1 MLSVCFDIWQVN
13 SVANEFPE
21 QIMTCFT
28 IDTTYEKERKLVMSY
43 DGSLTLPKNYSVMC
57 EEDKMY
63 LEGGVSAELQWYGV
77 DIKFSSH
84 DLQGIAAALATGS
97 GAAWLAAELGAPT
110 VVGGITFGTI
120 AAGLATAAG
129 AAMLADWASN
139 GNGITYHA
147 RWNGTG
153 WISF

>member
-1 MLSVCFDIWQVN
+1 
-13 SVANEFPE
+13 
-21 QIMTCFT
+21 
-28 IDTTYEKERKLVMSY
+28 
-43 DGSLTLPKNYSVMC
+43 
-57 EEDKMY
+57 MY
-63 LEGGVSAELQWYGV
+63 LDGGVSAELQWYGV

-84 DLQGIAAALATGS
+84 DLQGMSAALATGS

-120 AAGLATAAG
+120 AAGLATAAS

-139 GNGITYHA
+139 GNGITYHVL
-147 RWNGTG
+147 WNGTG